1 MAKSL
6 QRLCI
11 VGAGGHGRELA
22 ALVRSINECSPRF
35 DLVGFVDDAPD
46 CLPKDVLARTG
57 LRVLGV
63 VEDAP
68 DAADCFVI
76 GVGNPHERRSI
87 AERLSGRI
95 EAATL
100 VHPRSELASSAELAA
115 GAVMCF
121 GTAVGPE
128 SSVGRHS
135 HLNVRAVVG
144 MGCSIGDFV
153 SLSPGSLIEDY
164 VLTDESAFV
173 GTGAVVCRSVRV
185 GKSATVG
192 AGAVLASSLGPRGK
206 ATGNGLLIR

>member
-22 ALVRSINECSPRF
+22 ELVRSINDCSPRF

-144 MGCSIGDFV
+144 ANCSIGDFV
-153 SLSPGSLIEDY
+153 SLSPGSIVESRVSIESE
-164 VLTDESAFV
+164 VFV
-173 GTGAVVCRSVRV
+173 GTGSIVRSNVDE
-185 GKSATVG
+185 SAQVG
-192 AGAVLASSLGPRGK
+192 AGAVVGRPLPRGAK
-206 ATGNGLLIR
+206 AIGYF